1 MNKYNQRPK
10 IEDLFINHLNYF
22 SYFSEIEETFVRR
35 RGRNLLLSPL
45 DWALIEN
52 WQEREIPLH
61 IVLRAIEN
69 VFDTVD
75 KQPSRKRAVK
85 SLFYCKEEIEAQY
98 SEWLEMQTGASKVQ
112 SPKSKVQSP
121 RSEVQGSKFEFQ
133 TSNGQNLSQSK
144 NDFFSADSIAVHLE
158 NAAADLETAK
168 AEAKGAFLETLE
180 RVLNRLNE
188 LKNEAS
194 NAEKLEQSLETLDD
208 LIDKGLLNSTAPET
222 LSALKQDTEKNLAS
236 YKTKME
242 PEIYQRTFE
251 LMLLK
256 RLREI
261 EAIPRLSLFYL

>member
-1 MNKYNQRPK
+1 
-10 IEDLFINHLNYF
+10 LNYF
-22 SYFSEIEETFVRR
+22 NYFTEIEETFIRR

-98 SEWLEMQTGASKVQ
+98 AEWLEMQTGAARVQ

-121 RSEVQGSKFEFQ
+121 KSEVQSSKFKVQ
-133 TSNGQNLSQSK
+133 GSSGQNLSPSK
-144 NDFFSADSIAVHLE
+144 NDFFSADSIEIHLE
-158 NAAADLETAK
+158 NVSADLEAAKRTAK
-168 AEAKGAFLETLE
+168 GEFLEILE
-180 RVLNRLNE
+180 RVLSRLEE
-188 LKNEAS
+188 LKTDIS
-194 NAEKLEQSLETLDD
+194 DAEKLEQSLEKLDNLLD
-208 LIDKGLLNSTAPET
+208 ESLLNSTAPEA
-222 LSALKQDTEKNLAS
+222 LSVLKTKTEKNLAA
-236 YKTKME
+236 YKNKME
-242 PEIYQRTFE
+242 QEVYQRTFD

-256 RLREI
+256 QLRER
-261 EAIPRLSLFYL
+261 ANVPRLSLFYL